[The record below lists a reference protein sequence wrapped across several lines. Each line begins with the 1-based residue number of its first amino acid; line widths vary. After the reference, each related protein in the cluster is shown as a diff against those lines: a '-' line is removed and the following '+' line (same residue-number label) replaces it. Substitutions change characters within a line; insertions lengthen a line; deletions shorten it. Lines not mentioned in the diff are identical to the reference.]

1 MPSTLLGTE
10 EATVNLTDIIPL
22 HRTSLEEGDLK
33 FLNHIRIQNSTKF
46 YKKKKNEAKIE
57 DNITTKDL
65 LYIE

>member
-46 YKKKKNEAKIE
+46 YKKKKMKL
-57 DNITTKDL
+57 K
-65 LYIE
+65 